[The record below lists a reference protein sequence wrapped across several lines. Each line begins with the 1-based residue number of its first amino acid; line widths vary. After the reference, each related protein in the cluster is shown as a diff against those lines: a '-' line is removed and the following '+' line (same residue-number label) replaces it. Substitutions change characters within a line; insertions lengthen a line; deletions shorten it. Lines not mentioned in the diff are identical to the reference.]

1 VKILL
6 TGGGTGGHIT
16 PLLAVA
22 HELKNIDPSARL
34 VYVGEKGGKFDHIVA
49 ESKALDDTRKIYA
62 GKFRRYHGESLW
74 QQLTD
79 IKTIFLNIRDAFL
92 FGFGTL
98 QAIGLMWRE
107 RPDAVFLKGGFVG
120 VPVGIA
126 AALLRVPFITHDS
139 DAIPGLANRLVGRWA
154 RVHAVAQPIEGYA
167 YPPANTVQV
176 GVIVADEF
184 QMVDPHTQKHFKT
197 ILGLPPQK
205 PLLVVTG
212 GSSGA
217 QRLNAAMVQVVPK
230 LLHDYPK
237 LQIIHQAGQ
246 DKTDLYGPFTN
257 ERLHVVDF
265 MKPMYQF
272 TGAAD
277 VVVARSSANTL
288 AELGVQ
294 GRAVIAVANP
304 LLTDG
309 HQLKNAQKLADKQAV
324 ISVEETAQATNASQ
338 LDDAIR
344 SLLDAPRLR
353 EELAA
358 NLHESVMQGAAAKIA
373 SLLVEVRK
381 K

>member
-1 VKILL
+1 M
-6 TGGGTGGHIT
+6 
-16 PLLAVA
+16 
-22 HELKNIDPSARL
+22 LKD
-34 VYVGEKGGKFDHIVA
+34 V
-49 ESKALDDTRKIYA
+49 RKIYA
-62 GKFRRYHGESLW
+62 GKFRRYHGESL
-74 QQLTD
+74 LRRLLD
-79 IKTIFLNIRDAFL
+79 VKTVFFNVRDAFL
-92 FGFGTL
+92 FAVGTL
-98 QAIGLMWRE
+98 QAIVLVWRE

-154 RVHAVAQPIEGYA
+154 HTHAVAQPVDEYA
-167 YPPANTVQV
+167 YPVSNTVQV
-176 GVIVADEF
+176 GVIVAEDF
-184 QMVDPHTQKHFKT
+184 QMVDQNTQKHFKT
-197 ILGLPPQK
+197 ALGLKQQK

-217 QRLNAAMVQVVPK
+217 QRLNEAMVNVVPK
-230 LLHDYPK
+230 LLHDYED

-246 DKTDLYGPFTN
+246 GKTTIYGPFTS
-257 ERLHVVDF
+257 ERLRVVDF
-265 MKPMYQF
+265 MKPMHQF

-294 GRAVIAVANP
+294 GRTVIAVANP

-309 HQLKNAQKLADKQAV
+309 HQIKNAQKLADKHAV
-324 ISVEETAQATNASQ
+324 ITVDETAEATNAAQ
-338 LDDAIR
+338 LNDAIR
-344 SLLDAPRLR
+344 SLLDAPRQR

-373 SLLVEVRK
+373 ALLLQAGK
-381 K
+381 KQ